1 MSGVVGAFLDGVLWF
16 AHQILPLAFGDP
28 SDEMLAAGLNLANIF
43 NAEGEEAAGEEG
55 GLDILA
61 VLGAMLSKVEVDSHA
76 HTLSVILATNALSAL
91 MVILNQPFS
100 LPDISGHIK
109 IQLLNLNYQTDEHG
123 NRYLEDG
130 YLTIYLALLDSGNS
144 EIHALSL
151 EIDILKDIG
160 IKIGQTSLFGANER
174 FDSSEYTELM
184 DFVTP

>member
-1 MSGVVGAFLDGVLWF
+1 MFS
-16 AHQILPLAFGDP
+16 
-28 SDEMLAAGLNLANIF
+28 N
-43 NAEGEEAAGEEG
+43 
-55 GLDILA
+55 
-61 VLGAMLSKVEVDSHA
+61 VEVDSHA

-160 IKIGQTSLFGANER
+160 IKIGQTSLFGANDR
-174 FDSSEYTELM
+174 FDSREYTELL
-184 DFVTP
+184 DFVDTLKLGVKLSGFFKLYPDEGVDNYVNDYINEALAGLVEGIALKFGLEEFGLNLGYEIMGNV